1 MNESTDEQMSQCF
14 ARTGG
19 CVSPHCSASCPRGR
33 GFTVSTASKGQR
45 PARVP
50 VLDVLSG
57 SRLRPGDPPQG
68 PVSVVSVR
76 DLVGGRWGPGWPFP
90 GAGIP
95 VAPAFRVTLGQPLH
109 AGTSAS
115 SSVPCTG
122 PFAIW
127 QPHTWP
133 AGHWESGCAGQAK
146 GPRLPG
152 SLPQAGQPLTLS
164 GGGSA
169 SGHPL
174 PPHHSPQTQSS
185 PGPHLSPPQVRL
197 PG

>member
-1 MNESTDEQMSQCF
+1 MCESPLLCLLPQGKGFPGLHSQQE
-14 ARTGG
+14 AE
-19 CVSPHCSASCPRGR
+19 ASEGVCPRCSQW
-33 GFTVSTASKGQR
+33 FQDASWGPTPGPSVCCAHQR
-45 PARVP
+45 PGWWH
-50 VLDVLSG
+50 LT
-57 SRLRPGDPPQG
+57 
-68 PVSVVSVR
+68 
-76 DLVGGRWGPGWPFP
+76 GRWGPGWPFP
-90 GAGIP
+90 GAGFP
-95 VAPAFRVTLGQPLH
+95 VTPAFWVTLGQPLH
-109 AGTSAS
+109 AGTSVS

-122 PFAIW
+122 PLSLAIW

-133 AGHWESGCAGQAK
+133 AGPWESGCAGQAR

-174 PPHHSPQTQSS
+174 LPHHSPQTQSS